1 MYGVH
6 VAGAGAQ
13 TELCAWGLLDLHAST
28 APDVCRSGGRLRGGR
43 HRLLNLRRL
52 LNLGLASGAGAADDE
67 AERACV
73 ARTLALP
80 TSIAT
85 RLERYVR
92 TAEPRGG

>member
-67 AERACV
+67 AERACGAHPRLADIDCNT
-73 ARTLALP
+73 ARK
-80 TSIAT
+80 
-85 RLERYVR
+85 VR
-92 TAEPRGG
+92 ADC